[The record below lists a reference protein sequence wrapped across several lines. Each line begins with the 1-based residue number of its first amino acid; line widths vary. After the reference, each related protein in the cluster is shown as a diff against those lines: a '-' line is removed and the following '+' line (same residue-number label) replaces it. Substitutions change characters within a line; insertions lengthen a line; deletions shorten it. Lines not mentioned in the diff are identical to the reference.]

1 MIYFDT
7 SFLAPLILEE
17 ASSALVEA
25 YVNRLPRAELC
36 VSHWARVEF
45 ASLLAREVRTGG
57 LVERDALAAARQLEE
72 MLADSYQI
80 ISPQAA
86 DYELARQFILR
97 FPAALRTGD
106 AMHLALAKN
115 HAAKSVLTLDKGM
128 LKAGKLLKL
137 PVTHGIRLGG
147 S

>member
-17 ASSALVEA
+17 ASSARVEA
-25 YVNRLPRAELC
+25 YINRLPRAEFC
-36 VSHWARVEF
+36 VSHWVRVEF

-57 LVERDALAAARQLEE
+57 LVERDALAAATQFEE
-72 MLADSYQI
+72 MLADSYRI

-86 DYELARQFILR
+86 DYDLARQFILR
-97 FPAALRTGD
+97 FPTALRAGD

-115 HAAKSVLTLDKGM
+115 HAATSLLTLDKGM

-137 PVTHGIRLGG
+137 PVTHGIRL
-147 S
+147 

>member
-17 ASSALVEA
+17 SSSARVEA
-25 YVNRLPRAELC
+25 YVNSLPQAELC

-57 LVERDALAAARQLEE
+57 LAERDALAAARQLEE
-72 MLADSYQI
+72 MLADSYRI

-97 FPAALRTGD
+97 FPTALRTGD

-115 HAAKSVLTLDKGM
+115 HAATSLLTLDKGM

-137 PVTHGIRLGG
+137 PVTHGIRVY
-147 S
+147 